1 MKRIILR
8 EDKLDKILDSEDV
21 VYDKLT
27 DQGKEVVDNLKLA
40 IGRYYTLLGRGIPQ
54 EPYGKLWVDYL
65 NPLREK
71 LMGL

>member
-8 EDKLDKILDSEDV
+8 EDKLNEILGGEDLI
-21 VYDKLT
+21 YDKLT
-27 DQGKEVVDNLKLA
+27 DEGKKAVDNLKLA
-40 IGRYYTLLGRGIPQ
+40 IGSYYTLLGRGIPQ